1 MSESKEE
8 EKNINVIIRI
18 KAKTQDDINKNYS
31 SMRVSKSKSIS
42 ILSKKKDF
50 FYDYIGD
57 ENSTQ
62 NDIFEH
68 CGKKICDYSLE
79 GYNGTIFAYGQ
90 TGSGKTYTLLGKSI
104 TNKLEIKNTNISTI
118 INNNSEDI
126 EMTDINEKNMDNY
139 NYDYDYDKSD
149 ESIGLLPRIL
159 YYLFQNSSKSKE
171 ENKFVFKISYM
182 EIYKEIM
189 IDLLYPDN
197 NEKVQ
202 LSDINGVLVLKN
214 LRKLIINS
222 PKEAIQY
229 IIDGNH
235 FRHTGQTLMNNESSR
250 SHAIISIYIE
260 NNLIKENKIKK
271 SVFHIIDL
279 AGSERQKKTGTYG
292 DRVKEAGSI
301 NKSLLNLSIVIQKII
316 NNQKPIPYR
325 DSKLTHIL
333 RDSLGGN
340 AKTSIIATIS
350 QLEDN
355 LEESISTLNFAQN
368 AKKIKNNAI
377 INEELS
383 TNDTKVLKEKFKNLQ
398 INYNSIFKKYAELQK
413 EYQNQRN
420 SIYEKENI
428 SKSLEMQNEDINRM
442 MKDSLEKEEEL
453 KKIKEENDGLK
464 DKIEKNDIAFKVKD
478 ADIRV
483 IKIKLN
489 NLNNERINISKENN
503 ELKNQIKN
511 LEEELNKNNEKIK
524 IINEIH
530 KKEISNIEKNYKNLQ
545 NQNTQNDSVLN
556 DLKEKIRQYE
566 EQLNNMNIELNK
578 SKKKIEEKELNLKS
592 INSLLLQKDNENK
605 LLNNSI
611 NVYKDEI
618 NSKKKELEE
627 LNRNN
632 LEIKSKGKD
641 ILYKYNEVIMR
652 NKEELNKGKEQIK
665 LLKENLLEKSKKI
678 EKIDIV
684 IKEIEKENELL
695 KDKLNSSQKTINDYL
710 DTITLL
716 HQQNLN
722 LEKEK
727 KEISEQK
734 EQLEKKTA
742 YMFEPF
748 SNSLNKSST
757 INNSFI
763 GNNSKEHLQL
773 KKEHET
779 LKRNYEELIK
789 NLEPNKEINISKVKK
804 IQDLSDKLTLYSKE
818 LNDYKVLIKNI
829 IKKIGEQ
836 ININI
841 ISTYDKIKDDLKN
854 KLESVILLVIDNIN
868 NKNNEL
874 KNLKEEKEIL
884 LNNIKTNN
892 LKKDLIDFLNA
903 KTNMT
908 IEEMDKKDLS
918 DKINKLREEYKIKNC
933 ENKTQKNKMISNYE
947 LLANKENNNNLN
959 FSQNYKNNNII

>member
-1 MSESKEE
+1 MSESKERE
-8 EKNINVIIRI
+8 ENISVIIRI
-18 KAKTQDDINKNYS
+18 KAKIPDEFDTKYTPI
-31 SMRVSKSKSIS
+31 RVTKSNSIS
-42 ILSKKKDF
+42 IISKKKDF
-50 FYDYIGD
+50 YYDYIGD
-57 ENSTQ
+57 EKSTQ
-62 NDIFEH
+62 KDIFEH

-104 TNKLEIKNTNISTI
+104 TNKLENKNNNISVI
-118 INNNSEDI
+118 INNNSEDV
-126 EMTDINEKNMDNY
+126 EMSYINEKNDDINNNY
-139 NYDYDYDKSD
+139 YYDKND
-149 ESIGLLPRIL
+149 ERIGLLPRIL
-159 YYLFQNSSKSKE
+159 YYLFYNSAKSE
-171 ENKFVFKISYM
+171 NENKYIFKISYL
-182 EIYKEIM
+182 EIYKENM

-197 NEKVQ
+197 KEKVQ
-202 LSDINGVLVLKN
+202 LSDVNGVLDLKN
-214 LRKLIINS
+214 LRKLIISS
-222 PKEAIQY
+222 PEEAIKY

-235 FRHTGQTLMNNESSR
+235 FRHTGSTLMNNESSR

-260 NNLIKENKIKK
+260 NNLIKENKVKK

-292 DRVKEAGSI
+292 DRVKEAGAI

-350 QLEDN
+350 QLECN
-355 LEESISTLNFAQN
+355 IEETISTLNFAQN

-383 TNDTKVLKEKFKNLQ
+383 ANDAKILKEKFKNLQ
-398 INYNSIFKKYAELQK
+398 MNYNAIFKKYAELQK

-420 SIYEKENI
+420 TIYEKESI

-442 MKDSLEKEEEL
+442 MKDILEKEEEL
-453 KKIKEENDGLK
+453 KKFKGENDELK
-464 DKIEKNDIAFKVKD
+464 DKIEKNDIAFKLKD
-478 ADIRV
+478 AEIRI

-489 NLNNERINISKENN
+489 NLNNEKINIAKENN
-503 ELKNQIKN
+503 ELKIQIKN
-511 LEEELNKNNEKIK
+511 LEEEVNKNNEKIK
-524 IINEIH
+524 ILNERH
-530 KKEISNIEKNYKNLQ
+530 KREISAIEKNYKNLQ

-556 DLKEKIRQYE
+556 DLKEKVRLYE
-566 EQLNNMNIELNK
+566 EKLNNLNIELNK
-578 SKKKIEEKELNLKS
+578 SKKKIEEKEMDIKS
-592 INSLLLQKDNENK
+592 VNSLLLQKDNENK

-611 NVYKDEI
+611 NVYKNEI
-618 NSKKKELEE
+618 NNKKKELDE

-641 ILYKYNEVIMR
+641 ILNKYNEVIMR
-652 NKEELNKGKEQIK
+652 SKQELIKSKEEIK
-665 LLKENLLEKSKKI
+665 LLNENLLEKNKKI

-684 IKEIEKENELL
+684 IKQMEKENDSL
-695 KDKLNSSQKTINDYL
+695 KDKITSSQNTINEYL

-727 KEISEQK
+727 KEISLQK

-748 SNSLNKSST
+748 SNSLNKSSSF
-757 INNSFI
+757 NNSYI

-773 KKEHET
+773 KKEYEI

-789 NLEPNKEINISKVKK
+789 NLEPNKEINISRVKK

-818 LNDYKVLIKNI
+818 INDYKIVIKNTV
-829 IKKIGEQ
+829 KKIAEK

-841 ISTYDKIKDDLKN
+841 ISTNDKIKDDLKN

-868 NKNNEL
+868 NKNIEI
-874 KNLKEEKEIL
+874 KNLNEQKEIL
-884 LNNIKTNN
+884 LNSIKTNN

-903 KTNMT
+903 KTNMSV
-908 IEEMDKKDLS
+908 EEIDKKDLS
-918 DKINKLREEYKIKNC
+918 DKINKIREEYKTKNC
-933 ENKTQKNKMISNYE
+933 ENKTQKFKMLANHE
-947 LLANKENNNNLN
+947 LLANKENNNNIN
-959 FSQNYKNNNII
+959 FSQIYKKNSII

>member
-1 MSESKEE
+1 M
-8 EKNINVIIRI
+8 
-18 KAKTQDDINKNYS
+18 
-31 SMRVSKSKSIS
+31 
-42 ILSKKKDF
+42 
-50 FYDYIGD
+50 
-57 ENSTQ
+57 
-62 NDIFEH
+62 
-68 CGKKICDYSLE
+68 
-79 GYNGTIFAYGQ
+79 
-90 TGSGKTYTLLGKSI
+90 
-104 TNKLEIKNTNISTI
+104 
-118 INNNSEDI
+118 
-126 EMTDINEKNMDNY
+126 
-139 NYDYDYDKSD
+139 
-149 ESIGLLPRIL
+149 
-159 YYLFQNSSKSKE
+159 
-171 ENKFVFKISYM
+171 
-182 EIYKEIM
+182 
-189 IDLLYPDN
+189 
-197 NEKVQ
+197 
-202 LSDINGVLVLKN
+202 
-214 LRKLIINS
+214 
-222 PKEAIQY
+222 
-229 IIDGNH
+229 
-235 FRHTGQTLMNNESSR
+235 
-250 SHAIISIYIE
+250 
-260 NNLIKENKIKK
+260 
-271 SVFHIIDL
+271 
-279 AGSERQKKTGTYG
+279 
-292 DRVKEAGSI
+292 
-301 NKSLLNLSIVIQKII
+301 
-316 NNQKPIPYR
+316 
-325 DSKLTHIL
+325 
-333 RDSLGGN
+333 
-340 AKTSIIATIS
+340 
-350 QLEDN
+350 
-355 LEESISTLNFAQN
+355 
-368 AKKIKNNAI
+368 
-377 INEELS
+377 
-383 TNDTKVLKEKFKNLQ
+383 
-398 INYNSIFKKYAELQK
+398 QK

-420 SIYEKENI
+420 TMYEKESI
-428 SKSLEMQNEDINRM
+428 SKSLEIQNEDINRM
-442 MKDSLEKEEEL
+442 MKDILEKEEEL

-524 IINEIH
+524 IINERH

-556 DLKEKIRQYE
+556 ELKEKIRQYE
-566 EQLNNMNIELNK
+566 EKLNNMNIELNK

-618 NSKKKELEE
+618 NSIKKELEE